1 MKRGPAILAAGAAC
15 SAALWIAQPG
25 HARADSPS
33 TTTAG
38 DAAEAWYQ
46 TAPLDPCSSP
56 IGCPPVSA
64 PSPFPS
70 GTLHVEAA
78 GGTQTAAT
86 YLQPDLSGI
95 PSGEEALSGTMTLPL
110 STVNGNGNAN
120 SSAATIVACLATARI
135 PEGTQGSTSAPPS
148 SDCNTKASITSGS
161 NSFTL
166 DLGPF
171 LDAWNSGTPDYGIAL
186 LADTANSSSQGEPW
200 SVAFNGRD
208 LAGVPHISSTLTVAP
223 SAGARAGAD
232 QTGTGSGF
240 PIGSDFGQTAGP
252 TPTGALPATVPA
264 SGIASGLSPAG
275 ATPPQSPSLA
285 QPSNASQP
293 GSSPS
298 RQAAGGGTN
307 QLALAGATRGFQYPE
322 VMLLPLLFAA
332 GLVFVLRL
340 LTTDATPRATRR
352 RTA

>member
-25 HARADSPS
+25 HARADSAS

-46 TAPLDPCSSP
+46 TAPVDPCSSP
-56 IGCPPVSA
+56 IGCPPVTA

-70 GTLHVEAA
+70 GTLHVAAA

-86 YLQPDLSGI
+86 YVQPDLSGI
-95 PSGEEALSGTMTLPL
+95 PTGQQAISGTMILPL

-120 SSAATIVACLATARI
+120 TSAATIVACLATARI
-135 PEGTQGSTSAPPS
+135 PDGTQGSTSAPPS
-148 SDCNTKASITSGS
+148 SDCNTKASITPGS

-186 LADTANSSSQGEPW
+186 LADTANSSSQGAPW

-208 LAGVPHISSTLTVAP
+208 LAGVPHISSTLTLAP
-223 SAGARAGAD
+223 SAGAGAG

-240 PIGSDFGQTAGP
+240 PTGSDFGQAAGP

-264 SGIASGLSPAG
+264 SGIASGLSPVG
-275 ATPPQSPSLA
+275 ATPPENPSLA
-285 QPSNASQP
+285 PPSNPARS

-298 RQAAGGGTN
+298 RQTTGGGTN
-307 QLALAGATRGFQYPE
+307 QLALAGASRGFQYPE

-340 LTTDATPRATRR
+340 LTTDATPRANRR